1 MWSHNAAG
9 DRLRRHKYPP
19 DDGYNTARWTGVSSD
34 IGASRGPRTIRAPPK
49 LFSYFFTS
57 TADKNITKSPAA
69 FTMHVAMLHVLGREP
84 GQPASA
90 KAPLSVHDLLE
101 GKLVV

>member
-1 MWSHNAAG
+1 MERAA
-9 DRLRRHKYPP
+9 DRGRFALHP
-19 DDGYNTARWTGVSSD
+19 NFFL
-34 IGASRGPRTIRAPPK
+34 I
-49 LFSYFFTS
+49 FFTS

-90 KAPLSVHDLLE
+90 KAPLSVHDRLE
-101 GKLVV
+101 GKLVVKGVSVGGVEMGPV